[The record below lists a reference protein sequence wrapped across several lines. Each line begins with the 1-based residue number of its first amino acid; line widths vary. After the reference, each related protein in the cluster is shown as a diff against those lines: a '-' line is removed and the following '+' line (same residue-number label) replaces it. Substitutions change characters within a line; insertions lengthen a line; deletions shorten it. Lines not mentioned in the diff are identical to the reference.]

1 MESFGVRRASEFGIA
16 AAAALVLA
24 AFTIPVN
31 AQLATDDEPQ
41 LQQIQQIHSRDGPY
55 SFALLEPLTSLGLLY
70 QESEDYALAIVTFE
84 RALQIVR
91 INKGL
96 HSLEQVPL
104 VRYLMRIEDERG
116 NHASAWERQQDLLR
130 LVRRYPDDVR
140 TVPVLREIADNQM
153 AVLNEVIVGK
163 RPPEVVLG
171 CYYQEWSMHGDG
183 SCDSGSKST
192 VIQGML
198 ADAQRNYSD
207 AIAVMLRQGLYGDD
221 LRELELDVLRGVLLM
236 QSGSQRGSSSRSL
249 SMAPAFMGVSGAEPW
264 RGRIAAI
271 IQLASWDLPYPNAG
285 SLESDSNVLTKHVHV
300 MDPYERG
307 RQSLRRLYA
316 YGVASSDSPLRQAD
330 AMAQIGD
337 WDLLYSHNGK
347 AMESYALARAML
359 EQAGG
364 AAASIDE
371 LFAPSTPVVLPAFQ
385 PNPLMRDET
394 RATTG
399 YIDVAFEITKYGQ
412 SRALEI
418 LDAANATPAAK
429 RSLLALIRNNRFRPQ
444 LTDGEFADATPVR
457 VRYYLY

>member
-1 MESFGVRRASEFGIA
+1 MESFGERRAPESAVAI
-16 AAAALVLA
+16 AAALVVA
-24 AFTIPVN
+24 AFTIPAS
-31 AQLATDDEPQ
+31 AQHASDDEPQ
-41 LQQIQQIHSRDGPY
+41 REQIQEILSRDGPY
-55 SFALLEPLTSLGLLY
+55 SLAVLEPLTSLGLMY
-70 QESEDYALAIVTFE
+70 QESEDFALAIVTLE
-84 RALQIVR
+84 RALQIIRV
-91 INKGL
+91 NKGL
-96 HSLEQVPL
+96 HSLEQVPV
-104 VRYLMRIEDERG
+104 VRDLMRIEDARG
-116 NHASAWERQQDLLR
+116 NHAGAWERQQDLLR
-130 LVRRYPDDVR
+130 LARRYPDDVR
-140 TVPVLREIADNQM
+140 TVPILREIADNQM

-207 AIAVMLRQGLYGDD
+207 AIAVMLRQGVYGDD

-236 QSGSQRGSSSRSL
+236 QSGFPSRSL
-249 SMAPAFMGVSGAEPW
+249 SMDPAFMGVSGAEPW
-264 RGRIAAI
+264 RGRIAAV
-271 IQLASWDLPYPNAG
+271 IQLASWDLPYPNV
-285 SLESDSNVLTKHVHV
+285 ESDSNGFAKRVHV

-316 YGVASSDSPLRQAD
+316 YGVASADSPLRQAD

-337 WDLLYSHNGK
+337 WDLLFSHNGK

-359 EQAGG
+359 EQAGA

-385 PNPLMRDET
+385 PNPLMRDEA

-412 SRALEI
+412 SRAVEI
-418 LDAANATPAAK
+418 LDAANATVAAK
-429 RSLLALIRNNRFRPQ
+429 RNLLALIRNNRFRPQ

>member
-1 MESFGVRRASEFGIA
+1 MESFGVRRASESA
-16 AAAALVLA
+16 AAIAAALVLA
-24 AFTIPVN
+24 ALTIPVT
-31 AQLATDDEPQ
+31 AQLASDDEPQ
-41 LQQIQQIHSRDGPY
+41 LQQIQEILSRDGPH

-70 QESEDYALAIVTFE
+70 QESEDYALAIVTLE

-96 HSLEQVPL
+96 RSLEQVPL
-104 VRYLMRIEDERG
+104 VRDLMRIEDARG
-116 NHASAWERQQDLLR
+116 NHEGAWERQQDLLR
-130 LVRRYPDDVR
+130 LVRRYPDDIR

-153 AVLNEVIVGK
+153 AVLNEVIGGK

-171 CYYQEWSMHGDG
+171 CYFQEWSMHGDG

-192 VIQGML
+192 VIQAML

-236 QSGSQRGSSSRSL
+236 QSGFGSPSLSL
-249 SMAPAFMGVSGAEPW
+249 SMAPGFIGLSGAEPW
-264 RGRIAAI
+264 RGRIAAV
-271 IQLASWDLPYPNAG
+271 IQLASWDLPYPNVG
-285 SLESDSNVLTKHVHV
+285 SLESDSNVFTKRVHV
-300 MDPYERG
+300 MDPYQRG

-316 YGVASSDSPLRQAD
+316 YGAASSDSPLRQAD

-337 WDLLYSHNGK
+337 WDLLYSHNGR
-347 AMESYALARAML
+347 AMESYALAQATL
-359 EQAGG
+359 EQAG
-364 AAASIDE
+364 AAAAINE

-385 PNPLMRDET
+385 PNPLIRDET

-412 SRALEI
+412 SRAVEI
-418 LDAANATPAAK
+418 RDAANATLAAK
-429 RSLLALIRNNRFRPQ
+429 RNLLALIRNNRFRPQ
-444 LTDGEFADATPVR
+444 LTDGQFADATPVR

>member
-1 MESFGVRRASEFGIA
+1 MESFGVRRASESA
-16 AAAALVLA
+16 AAIAAALVLA
-24 AFTIPVN
+24 ALTIPVT
-31 AQLATDDEPQ
+31 AQLASDDEPQ
-41 LQQIQQIHSRDGPY
+41 LQQIQEILSRDGPH

-70 QESEDYALAIVTFE
+70 QESEDYALAIVTLE

-96 HSLEQVPL
+96 RSLEQVPL
-104 VRYLMRIEDERG
+104 VRDLMRIEDARG
-116 NHASAWERQQDLLR
+116 NHEGAWERQQDLLR
-130 LVRRYPDDVR
+130 LVRRYPDDIR

-153 AVLNEVIVGK
+153 AVLNEVIGGK

-171 CYYQEWSMHGDG
+171 CYFQEWSMHGDG

-192 VIQGML
+192 VIQAML

-236 QSGSQRGSSSRSL
+236 QSGFGSPSLSL
-249 SMAPAFMGVSGAEPW
+249 SMAPGFIGLSGAEPW
-264 RGRIAAI
+264 RGRIAAVM
-271 IQLASWDLPYPNAG
+271 QLASWDLPYPNVG
-285 SLESDSNVLTKHVHV
+285 SLESDSNVFTKRVHV
-300 MDPYERG
+300 MDPYQRG

-316 YGVASSDSPLRQAD
+316 YGAASSDSPLRQAD

-337 WDLLYSHNGK
+337 WDLLYSHNGR
-347 AMESYALARAML
+347 AMESYALAQATL
-359 EQAGG
+359 EQAG
-364 AAASIDE
+364 AAAAINE

-385 PNPLMRDET
+385 PNPLIRDET

-412 SRALEI
+412 SRAVEI
-418 LDAANATPAAK
+418 RDAANATLAAK
-429 RSLLALIRNNRFRPQ
+429 RNLLALIRNNRFRPQ
-444 LTDGEFADATPVR
+444 LTDGQFADATPVR

>member
-1 MESFGVRRASEFGIA
+1 MESFGVRRASESA
-16 AAAALVLA
+16 AAIAAALVLA
-24 AFTIPVN
+24 ALTIPVT
-31 AQLATDDEPQ
+31 AQLASDDEPQ
-41 LQQIQQIHSRDGPY
+41 LQQIQEILSRDGPHA
-55 SFALLEPLTSLGLLY
+55 FALLEPLTSLGLLY
-70 QESEDYALAIVTFE
+70 QESEDYALAIVTLE

-96 HSLEQVPL
+96 RSLEQVPL
-104 VRYLMRIEDERG
+104 VRALMRIEDARG
-116 NHASAWERQQDLLR
+116 NHEGAWERQQDLLR
-130 LVRRYPDDVR
+130 LVRRYPDDIR

-153 AVLNEVIVGK
+153 AVLNDVIGGK

-171 CYYQEWSMHGDG
+171 CYFQEWSMHGDG

-192 VIQGML
+192 VIQAML

-236 QSGSQRGSSSRSL
+236 QSGFGSPSLSL
-249 SMAPAFMGVSGAEPW
+249 SMAPGFIGVSGAEPW
-264 RGRIAAI
+264 RGRIAAV
-271 IQLASWDLPYPNAG
+271 IQLASWDLPYPNFG
-285 SLESDSNVLTKHVHV
+285 SLESDSNVFTKRVHV
-300 MDPYERG
+300 MDPYQRG

-316 YGVASSDSPLRQAD
+316 YGAASSDSPLRQAD

-337 WDLLYSHNGK
+337 WDLLYSHNGR
-347 AMESYALARAML
+347 AMESYALAQATL
-359 EQAGG
+359 EQAG
-364 AAASIDE
+364 AAAAINE

-412 SRALEI
+412 SRAVEI
-418 LDAANATPAAK
+418 RDAANATLAAK
-429 RSLLALIRNNRFRPQ
+429 RNLLALIRNNRFRPQ
-444 LTDGEFADATPVR
+444 LTDGQFADATPVR